1 MAGFAPTIVTAMGGT
16 KAGGWV
22 QISIFTGVI
31 CVIAAVSAMTAR
43 ESFKTPTAELGLK

>member
-1 MAGFAPTIVTAMGGT
+1 MAGFAPAIVAAMGGT

-31 CVIAAVSAMTAR
+31 CIIAAVSALTAR